1 MTGSTDSATAGTV
14 WRPGRPVDLCLTLA
28 PLSHGPADPTC
39 RVAADGVLWR
49 TALTPHGPGT
59 QAVWLAGSGEVHA
72 RAWGPG
78 ADWLVDGV
86 PDLLGARD
94 DVTGFDPGHPV
105 PARIW
110 RRHPGLRVPR
120 TGLVWDAL
128 VPAVLEQKV
137 TSVEAWRSWRELVCR
152 FGQAAPGPAPTGMR
166 VVPAPRVLA
175 DLPRWEWHRAG
186 VDISRR
192 RAIRAAAVVA
202 PRLAEAVGMEP
213 AAALARLRVVP
224 GIGPWTAAEVAQR
237 AFGDAD
243 AVSVGDYHIP
253 GLVGRV
259 LVGEPLD
266 DEGMLTVLEEY
277 RPHRHRL
284 VRLLVIGAAR
294 APRRTPR
301 APIRNYRAM

>member
-1 MTGSTDSATAGTV
+1 M
-14 WRPGRPVDLCLTLA
+14 DLRLTCA
-28 PLSHGPADPTC
+28 PLWHGPADPTC
-39 RVAADGVLWR
+39 RMTADGVLWR

-59 QAVWLAGSGEVHA
+59 QAVWLAGSGEVRV

-94 DVTGFDPGHPV
+94 DVTGFDPAHPV
-105 PARIW
+105 PVRVW
-110 RRHPGLRVPR
+110 RAHPGLRIPR

-152 FGQAAPGPAPTGMR
+152 FGQSAPGPAPAGMR
-166 VVPAPRVLA
+166 VLPTPRVLL
-175 DLPRWEWHRAG
+175 DLPSWEWHRAG
-186 VDISRR
+186 VDLSRR
-192 RAIRAAAVVA
+192 RAIRSAAAVA
-202 PRLAEAVGMEP
+202 RRLAEAVELEP
-213 AAALARLRVVP
+213 VAAQARLRAVP

-259 LVGEPLD
+259 LVGGPLD
-266 DEGMLTVLEEY
+266 DEGMLEVLEVY

-284 VRLLVIGAAR
+284 VRLLRIGAGP
-294 APRRTPR
+294 APRRAPR
-301 APIRNYRAM
+301 APIRDYRAL